1 MCNYSTLSTITRFVN
16 SNVTSDEL
24 LFSLF
29 ISLSTQLTLLSSLYP
44 HLPQGRTHD
53 NTFPEIPEA
62 PLSPHAAFNLQRT
75 ANIIIK
81 SINFRSLCFKLQ
93 ISMIIKLQCEN
104 SANLFCKKNTHDLQ
118 FLLHMIWQR
127 IKVFIK
133 VIFLFI
139 GACAAKHYILL
150 IQLSPTFLFSS
161 VSTTFSQVICP
172 IHCRIIAISGE
183 YHLRK
188 CA

>member
-1 MCNYSTLSTITRFVN
+1 MCNYSILSTITRFVN

-62 PLSPHAAFNLQRT
+62 PLSLHAAFWFSVHRQYQQ
-75 ANIIIK
+75 K
-81 SINFRSLCFKLQ
+81 KKK
-93 ISMIIKLQCEN
+93 MIIKLQCEN
-104 SANLFCKKNTHDLQ
+104 SANLFCEKNAHDLQ

-133 VIFLFI
+133 IIFLFI
-139 GACAAKHYILL
+139 GACATKHYILL